1 MNKKIL
7 LGIILG
13 ITCLTIILI
22 VVFKIKIKYNKLIIS
37 EDKWNSIINNRDLST
52 NISLENIKFNDYEL
66 IIDNDNNVIYYSIV
80 DSSNKYNPS
89 ISYNTNKKVKIVV
102 NDNMSNDKLDKT
114 DDLKIMIYNDKEYR
128 IYSLVITNYP
138 TLNVIYENSDDI
150 KNKAIIK
157 LELFDNHVDSPQRI
171 IKSDGKFRV
180 IEKDKKYSFS
190 LFKQSLGN
198 NKRENHISIFGMEK
212 KDEYIITKVDNT
224 DNHEKYVL
232 VFINNKNIGLYSF
245 GPKEKE
251 VNRFERNKENN
262 K

>member
-13 ITCLTIILI
+13 ITSLIIILI
-22 VVFKIKIKYNKLIIS
+22 IVFKIKIRYNKLIIS
-37 EDKWNSIINNRDLST
+37 EDKWNNIISNREMST
-52 NISLENIKFNDYEL
+52 SISLEKIEFNDYEL
-66 IIDNDNNVIYYSIV
+66 IIDNENNVIYYSIV
-80 DSSNKYNPS
+80 NSSNKYNPS
-89 ISYNTNKKVKIVV
+89 VSYDTNKKVSIAI
-102 NDNMSNDKLDKT
+102 NDNISDDKLDQT

-128 IYSLVITNYP
+128 IYSLVVTNYP
-138 TLNVIYENSDDI
+138 TLNVIYEKSDDI

-171 IKSDGKFRV
+171 IKSDGKFRI

-190 LFKQSLGN
+190 LFKESLGN

-212 KDEYIITKVDNT
+212 RDEYIITKVDNT
-224 DNHEKYVL
+224 DSPEKYVL
-232 VFINNKNIGLYSF
+232 VFVNNKYIGLYSF

-262 K
+262 R